1 MCTTQFVVVS
11 VQQTQSANLL
21 QKIPREFCDGI
32 ATKVNCAKAGQGS
45 KSIALHTVQMAVRQ
59 VESVEGWQVNKHGR
73 VQLCQVDTRQVHVLQ
88 VGKQQVCGVHEH
100 RHQRVTSQTARVQ
113 GREETQVVMAEGC
126 QQVVAEVKAVQVRQ
140 RHIVHVLQSTAGQ
153 TKVNQQLVAG
163 DVHHP
168 QSAAVCLQVTQ
179 LGDTMRGEGL
189 RAEQSQPETRAA
201 RGTGKVTEQFIVS
214 LGALRPSVT
223 EVRGVQADPGA
234 PAAVIAGTQEAGALR
249 LVLPV
254 TAVPHPVTAHVDRQA
269 VVVTLALE
277 VGVGVRGAVPR
288 GQGGA
293 EAVSCEGAAAVKV
306 DGCRGRL
313 GVDYF
318 VHFKVEVARR
328 FVTTV
333 CAVLFFVA

>member
-1 MCTTQFVVVS
+1 MWTTQFVVVS
-11 VQQTQSANLL
+11 IQKIQRAYIS
-21 QKIPREFCDGI
+21 QKIPRELCDGI
-32 ATKVNCAKAGQGS
+32 TTEVNGAKLGQGPE
-45 KSIALHTVQMAVRQ
+45 SISLHGGQAAGRQ

-100 RHQRVTSQTARVQ
+100 RHQRVTSQAARVQ
-113 GREETQVVMAEGC
+113 GREETQVVMAECC
-126 QQVVAEVKAVQVRQ
+126 QQVVAEVEAVKVRQ
-140 RHIVHVLQSTAGQ
+140 RHVVHVLQSTAGQ
-153 TKVNQQLVAG
+153 TEVNQQRVAG

-168 QSAAVCLQVTQ
+168 HSAAVCLQVTQ
-179 LGDTMRGEGL
+179 LGDTMHGEGL

-288 GQGGA
+288 GQGEA

-313 GVDYF
+313 GVVGLAD
-318 VHFKVEVARR
+318 FKVWVNIA
-328 FVTTV
+328 
-333 CAVLFFVA
+333 